1 MSEQKQ
7 QKPLTAIEK
16 VERSFDAG
24 KTSLMELAGKT
35 APFDFDRVK
44 RIVVS
49 ALRRDPKL
57 AACTPESIVQSVQ
70 DAVRLGL
77 EPNGPQGHC
86 YLVPYKDKCQLILG
100 YRGLIALARRSGEI
114 LSIEAHIIYENDQYD
129 VSFGSDP
136 HIVHKP
142 NLRGDRGAPLA
153 AYAIAKLAGGGVQS
167 DVMRIDEIDKIMLAS
182 PSKGGYGP
190 WADFRGEMQRKTAI
204 RRLAK
209 TLPMSVALADQ
220 LDAEDR
226 GEVDVTHLDKRNRKE
241 SPALP
246 PSMPAETFASEGAA
260 SEFAAIVGNDA
271 DPFAVAEGIAKGW
284 AADPSI
290 AKPAP
295 VEVKVAPVVVEAP
308 AASSPE
314 ADLLRERIEGMDSP
328 DDYKDIADD
337 LKAAK
342 ARATNAMPKETY
354 DNLASALVAKRDALK
369 KGGGK

>member
-260 SEFAAIVGNDA
+260 SEFAAIQQDEA
-271 DPFAVAEGIAKGW
+271 
-284 AADPSI
+284 
-290 AKPAP
+290 PAP

-314 ADLLRERIEGMDSP
+314 ADLLRERIEGMESADE
-328 DDYKDIADD
+328 YADIKAD
-337 LKAAK
+337 LQAAK
-342 ARATNAMPKETY
+342 ARTTNAMPKDTY
-354 DNLASALVAKRDALK
+354 DNLASALLARRDALK
-369 KGGGK
+369 KGGAK

>member
-226 GEVDVTHLDKRNRKE
+226 GEVDVTPTKSRRE

-260 SEFAAIVGNDA
+260 QEFAAIQQDEA
-271 DPFAVAEGIAKGW
+271 
-284 AADPSI
+284 
-290 AKPAP
+290 PAP
-295 VEVKVAPVVVEAP
+295 VEVKVAPVAEKPKKAP
-308 AASSPE
+308 APATPEVDTIIEQIEYAEATEDIDGVIESIEKASKRTTNPMNKPT
-314 ADLLRERIEGMDSP
+314 ADTLT
-328 DDYKDIADD
+328 
-337 LKAAK
+337 LKANNRKAEIVGAK
-342 ARATNAMPKETY
+342 
-354 DNLASALVAKRDALK
+354 
-369 KGGGK
+369 